1 MAFVDS
7 AVKTFL
13 RRHRFTST
21 EGESIPQK
29 RRKIISRDS
38 SWDETNFPISRH
50 LAPSVAEAPP
60 NTSSMACGS
69 GKLPSS
75 HVDLVRS
82 LGVSGFLCL

>member
-7 AVKTFL
+7 AVNAFL

-29 RRKIISRDS
+29 RRRIISRDS
-38 SWDETNFPISRH
+38 SWDETNFPISCQ
-50 LAPSVAEAPP
+50 LAPSVTEAP
-60 NTSSMACGS
+60 NTSFMACGP
-69 GKLPSS
+69 GNLPSS
-75 HVDLVRS
+75 QVDLVRS